1 MAKTLSASD
10 ERRLLSGVQDAVHL
24 VDDEGYEPNKA
35 LAKVAKELRL
45 TPGMLKTACYAYN
58 TGRQLAQWRAN
69 DDVRDKTAS
78 FPLVDYDTVSA
89 EVFGE
94 QKKEAAYI
102 PPLSVPLRKYARDIY
117 PLVKQEVKAEKVAEE
132 RSSIP
137 VFKTAKSAYDNT
149 RKEVDR
155 LRTEKFAAEQKLQAK
170 LDGIVSYF
178 RKSAYDRQ
186 PFAQIEM
193 FTRLRH
199 PQEGTALFDMLGEFF
214 PKEKRASA
222 YPLTWE
228 KFAETVDYTKEPY
241 ASIDQA
247 ISLLGSVKTAQ
258 TAHAEA
264 AKLVEAAATSII
276 GEPADTTQYHDTLLG
291 PVPIDGTQPQKQASF
306 GISDLLSFMA
316 GQRMSNTLA
325 NDYPRKQQ
333 QIAEKVV
340 EFDDPSHLNELR
352 KIRAQTAL
360 SQLMSDPDDPIS
372 EADPGRVLEAYN
384 SLVHMAPRLA
394 DQPEALGP
402 LLRKRIVGNQ
412 EPFEAAEVLK
422 FEEGLRKTQPTL
434 PSANILSS
442 SAGAPGALQLPH

>member
-10 ERRLLSGVQDAVHL
+10 EQRLLSGVQNAVHL
-24 VDDEGYEPNKA
+24 VDDEGYEPNAA
-35 LAKVAKELRL
+35 LAKIAKELRL

-58 TGRQLAQWRAN
+58 TGRQLSQWRAN
-69 DDVRDKTAS
+69 DDVRDKMAS

-94 QKKEAAYI
+94 QKKEAAYV
-102 PPLSVPLRKYARDIY
+102 PPLSVPLRKYASSLY
-117 PLVKQEVKAEKVAEE
+117 PIVKQEVKTEKAAEE

-137 VFKTAKSAYDNT
+137 VFKNAKSAYDNA

-155 LRTEKFAAEQKLQAK
+155 LRTEKFATESRLQTK
-170 LDGIVSYF
+170 LDSIVSYF

-199 PQEGTALFDMLGEFF
+199 PQEGAVLFDMLGEFF
-214 PKEKRASA
+214 PKEKRANA
-222 YPLTWE
+222 YPLSWE
-228 KFAETVDYTKEPY
+228 KFAEAVDYKKEPY

-247 ISLLGSVKTAQ
+247 ISLLGSVKAAQ
-258 TAHAEA
+258 VAYAEA
-264 AKLVEAAATSII
+264 EEVVKSAALAIA
-276 GEPADTTQYHDTLLG
+276 GEPADTTQYLDTLLG
-291 PVPIDGTQPQKQASF
+291 PVPIEGTQPQKKASF
-306 GISDLLSFMA
+306 GISDVLSFMA
-316 GQRMSNTLA
+316 GQRMSNAVA
-325 NDYPRKQQ
+325 NEYPRKQQ

-384 SLVHMAPRLA
+384 SLVHMSPRLA

-434 PSANILSS
+434 PSANILSN
-442 SAGAPGALQLPH
+442 AGAPGALQLPH